1 MLESKDNINLLGS
14 IIANLNNVFLVG
26 IFLSRIYKYQSIEY
40 WLGILFISSFI
51 PLILMLVKAFEMN
64 RPLLYFIQLILMISF
79 ILLELL
85 LDYILKIDFRQNRN
99 ILIPYITLF
108 YASFGGMIGI
118 ASQAGRSW
126 TIITIITFLVMTFLS
141 LFMHFK
147 TGT

>member
-14 IIANLNNVFLVG
+14 IIANLNNVFLIG
-26 IFLSRIYKYQSIEY
+26 IFLARIYKYPTIEY
-40 WLGILFISSFI
+40 WLGLLFISTII

-64 RPLLYFIQLILMISF
+64 RPLLYFVQLILMISF

-99 ILIPYITLF
+99 IVIPYVTLF
-108 YASFGGMIGI
+108 YATFGGMIGI
-118 ASQAGRSW
+118 ASHTGKSW
-126 TIITIITFLVMTFLS
+126 LLITIFTFLLMTFFS
-141 LFMHFK
+141 LFMYFK